1 MLLHLE
7 IAFARWPGGA
17 SRAAGG
23 GAAGESGVVGC
34 SCRCCWWSC
43 WRAAGARFILWSW
56 PLVTGGVVP
65 ARLVRAM
72 LAAVPRPPIDS
83 RCPGVAMQFLNWTPV
98 ACGTPLSAHW
108 TCHHHGWCVLG
119 LQGLLRRRCLCAI
132 ERQNGLGQNGYGHC
146 QRCGCWFVVVAV
158 GCSQC
163 CCGLLLFA
171 AGVAVCVTLL
181 SHLI

>member
-1 MLLHLE
+1 MLLVELLE
-7 IAFARWPGGA
+7 GSWGSIYSLKGQLELAFGHGW
-17 SRAAGG
+17 
-23 GAAGESGVVGC
+23 C
-34 SCRCCWWSC
+34 S
-43 WRAAGARFILWSW
+43 
-56 PLVTGGVVP
+56 T

-72 LAAVPRPPIDS
+72 LAAVPLPPIDS

-119 LQGLLRRRCLCAI
+119 LQGTPMCLCAI

-158 GCSQC
+158 GYSQC